1 MSSSLTNETEMG
13 PGSIFAKESTVR
25 EEGKRGV
32 SIGLRLKTK
41 FWCNVTRLR
50 TDRLSAERTERG
62 WCSILLLPPL

>member
-25 EEGKRGV
+25 EEGKGV

-41 FWCNVTRLR
+41 F
-50 TDRLSAERTERG
+50 
-62 WCSILLLPPL
+62 